1 MGDEGMKRF
10 NNDDVL
16 LLSRERRYSGFF
28 KLDAVT
34 VKHALYRG
42 GMSDEILRE
51 VIVREDAVGVLL
63 YDPELDSLLL
73 IEQIRV
79 PLIGESSTPWT
90 IEIVAGLIEEGES
103 PAEVA
108 KRETQE
114 EAGIELEQL
123 IPIQNYFSSTG
134 GSNERMH
141 LFLGLC
147 SLANAGGIYGVAA
160 EGEEIRAFVLKRDE
174 AFTLLERGML
184 DNASTLVAMLWF
196 QIHYHRFK
204 K

>member
-103 PAEVA
+103 PDEVA